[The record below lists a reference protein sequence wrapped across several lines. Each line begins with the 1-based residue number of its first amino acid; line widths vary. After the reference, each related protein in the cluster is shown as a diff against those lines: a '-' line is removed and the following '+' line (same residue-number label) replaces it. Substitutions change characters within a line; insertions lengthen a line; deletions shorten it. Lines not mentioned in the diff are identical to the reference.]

1 MSIRFIP
8 AVLWTILL
16 LVGLLTPGEQLPD
29 VPNTVGLDKVVHFSL
44 FMVLSFLWA
53 RALVGNK
60 NKRIKKRKF
69 IPNYLVF
76 VLIFA
81 ILVEYIQRYV
91 PGRTFDYLDIVFN
104 ILGVIAGA
112 ILFAYLHKNKSILV

>member
-1 MSIRFIP
+1 VSNRFIP
-8 AVLWTILL
+8 AIVWTLL
-16 LVGLLTPGEQLPD
+16 LLIGLLTPGEQLPD
-29 VPNTVGLDKVVHFSL
+29 VPSAVGLDKVVHFGL

-53 RALVGNK
+53 RAFIDKK

-81 ILVEYIQRYV
+81 ILVEYIQRLV
-91 PGRTFDYLDIVFN
+91 PGRAFDFLDILFN
-104 ILGVIAGA
+104 VLGAIAGA
-112 ILFAYLHKNKSILV
+112 ILFVYLHKNKSILV